1 MGDGVPFGQGWAATA
16 LPEPGQ
22 RPEGASV
29 APLLDAIAARV
40 PPPGGD
46 PSAPFALLVAMVEHD
61 AFLGPVATGRVA
73 AGTAAV
79 GARVRVL
86 HHAGAR
92 PGRKQSPSCTAAV
105 YSWTEGCKCRLLRLH
120 HRMLPTKPPAKSLYQ
135 QVICCLTLLLH
146 NPHKCG
152 RCPALHMSW

>member
-79 GARVRVL
+79 GDRVRVL
-86 HHAGAR
+86 HHAGAGPAAVPQLSLSPHLDCFACLLAGAGR
-92 PGRKQSPSCTAAV
+92 SESVRCLQHTCIASSLAAPGRC
-105 YSWTEGCKCRLLRLH
+105 W
-120 HRMLPTKPPAKSLYQ
+120 
-135 QVICCLTLLLH
+135 
-146 NPHKCG
+146 
-152 RCPALHMSW
+152 